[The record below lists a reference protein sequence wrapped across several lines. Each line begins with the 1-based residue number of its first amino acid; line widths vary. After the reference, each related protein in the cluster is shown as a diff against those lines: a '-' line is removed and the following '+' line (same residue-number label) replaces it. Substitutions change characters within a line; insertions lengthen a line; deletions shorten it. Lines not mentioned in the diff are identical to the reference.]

1 VHFHVVVDAHA
12 AGRAVVALLLPPGDA
27 GLAEKVIALTAFF
40 RNVDDAVTY
49 RANEV
54 ILEGLLNRS
63 QQIQL
68 LVLMFLHLFSEDCGK
83 HD

>member
-12 AGRAVVALLLPPGDA
+12 AGRAIVALLLPPGDA
-27 GLAEKVIALTAFF
+27 GLAEEVIALTAFF
-40 RNVDDAVTY
+40 RSVYDAMTY

-63 QQIQL
+63 
-68 LVLMFLHLFSEDCGK
+68 
-83 HD
+83 